1 MRPKFKTRIKPAS
14 ASETLIVIGMIVAVV
29 LVAGVLLLGEK
40 LTGGSQ

>member
-1 MRPKFKTRIKPAS
+1 MHPRFKTRIKPTS